1 MIAPDRPDDLTP
13 LLRLKQEADE
23 ALASAGYLWIR
34 RPPEQPLAAARERF
48 LALLDAFGD
57 NVSRDPAGHAVQA
70 AEIRARADPSFD
82 GVYVGDA
89 HSDQELPLHTDG
101 SGDAE
106 RVVRIL
112 GMHCE
117 RQAARGGETVLCD
130 PFAVLGDLTRAEVDA
145 LRAPWPRRR
154 PHAGPDGSR
163 FVERPILD
171 ETAGR
176 PRFSYGHQRLLH
188 GLEAIPDAT
197 ERERRRTLL
206 ARLDALLRR
215 AATELRLADGDSIV
229 IDNFRLLHGR
239 RRFVDVGDAGRRLL
253 RVWVGESRAA
263 GVRG

>member
-1 MIAPDRPDDLTP
+1 MIAPDLPD
-13 LLRLKQEADE
+13 LLSLQRQRQQADE
-23 ALASAGYLWIR
+23 ALASAGHLWIR

-48 LALLDAFGD
+48 LALMDTFGD
-57 NVSRDPAGHAVQA
+57 NVSRDPAGNAVRA
-70 AEIRARADPSFD
+70 AVIRSRADPSFD

-117 RQAARGGETVLCD
+117 SQAARGGETVLCD
-130 PFAVLGDLTRAEVDA
+130 PFAVLGDLTLAEVDA
-145 LRAPWPRRR
+145 LRAPWPRRS
-154 PHAGPDGSR
+154 PHAGDDGSR
-163 FVERPILD
+163 FVARPILD

-176 PRFSYGHQRLLH
+176 PRFSYGYQRLLL
-188 GLEAIPDAT
+188 GLEAIPDAA
-197 ERERRRTLL
+197 ERERRRALL
-206 ARLDALLRR
+206 ERLDALLRH

-239 RRFVDVGDAGRRLL
+239 RRFVDAGDAGRRLL
-253 RVWVGESRAA
+253 RVWVGESRPTDA
-263 GVRG
+263 RG